1 VDNRGHAADRI
12 YLLCYEVDLGGAA
25 QVTDY
30 DPGGLGCEVGK
41 RRGALG
47 RSCMKEDSWP
57 SSRSDRAAARPSPSV
72 LPVIKMRA
80 IDPPYP
86 AETPAMPSSDP

>member
-1 VDNRGHAADRI
+1 MPFGSSAAARRPVDPGIVDNRVHAADRVH
-12 YLLCYEVDLGGAA
+12 LLCDAADLSRAA

-47 RSCMKEDSWP
+47 RSCMDNDVMAVIEKRP
-57 SSRSDRAAARPSPSV
+57 RRRATER
-72 LPVIKMRA
+72 R
-80 IDPPYP
+80 
-86 AETPAMPSSDP
+86 